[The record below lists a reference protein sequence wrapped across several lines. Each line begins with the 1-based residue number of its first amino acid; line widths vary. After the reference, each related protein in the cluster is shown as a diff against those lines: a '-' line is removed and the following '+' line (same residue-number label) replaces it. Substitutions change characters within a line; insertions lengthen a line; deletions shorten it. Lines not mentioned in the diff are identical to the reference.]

1 MPIEKAPKN
10 PLPQAYV
17 PPASIRYK
25 VTDGDS
31 WLSVA
36 AKFKMT
42 PAALIEFNF
51 KTQDPAEINWYLR
64 RNVGCRKQTADG
76 KNWMFS
82 SNAGPG
88 VIYRP
93 QQAAPPTVVREAP
106 TKVCPEELDA
116 ANETLRKSQEVANTI
131 LQPRATSDCPYWF
144 ARLYQYITMYEI
156 QDREALSYPCF
167 VLHFI
172 PVFYDSYFVAADAF
186 MKKANIPAHWQEHFN
201 MAGLFTDPAQIMPYM
216 NAVTNSVITGV
227 TAHIKGDMAP
237 SLEKAYRSFSA
248 KYSSVPPFD
257 TYKPDFFD
265 RNRPIFEKV
274 RLALINEVVNRATGL
289 AMMGKS
295 VDPNFASKAADVMNM
310 GLNVDEIY
318 GWREDAW
325 RTARFRLEG
334 H

>member
-93 QQAAPPTVVREAP
+93 Q
-106 TKVCPEELDA
+106 
-116 ANETLRKSQEVANTI
+116 
-131 LQPRATSDCPYWF
+131 
-144 ARLYQYITMYEI
+144 
-156 QDREALSYPCF
+156 
-167 VLHFI
+167 
-172 PVFYDSYFVAADAF
+172 
-186 MKKANIPAHWQEHFN
+186 
-201 MAGLFTDPAQIMPYM
+201 
-216 NAVTNSVITGV
+216 
-227 TAHIKGDMAP
+227 
-237 SLEKAYRSFSA
+237 
-248 KYSSVPPFD
+248 
-257 TYKPDFFD
+257 
-265 RNRPIFEKV
+265 
-274 RLALINEVVNRATGL
+274 
-289 AMMGKS
+289 
-295 VDPNFASKAADVMNM
+295 
-310 GLNVDEIY
+310 
-318 GWREDAW
+318 
-325 RTARFRLEG
+325 
-334 H
+334 